1 MQKTQVLTPDSQ
13 ATKVLT
19 DSAASKVD
27 SKISVPSASS
37 KAKVIDFRAKGRLM
51 QWVAGVAV
59 VLVLAALGVW
69 WSVSQSDVD
78 TGELILNV
86 SPWARVDSIVQA
98 GTAQP
103 VSIDEN
109 LSTPCVVP
117 LPPGVYKVRVS
128 NPHVRDSLEF
138 EVSISAG
145 QPSLIYEKLS
155 DFDLESELSAAGL

>member
-1 MQKTQVLTPDSQ
+1 
-13 ATKVLT
+13 
-19 DSAASKVD
+19 
-27 SKISVPSASS
+27 IE
-37 KAKVIDFRAKGRLM
+37 FRAKGRLK

-59 VLVLAALGVW
+59 VLVIAGLGVW
-69 WSVSQSDVD
+69 WSVPLSDAD

-117 LPPGVYKVRVS
+117 LPPGVYKIRVS
-128 NPHVRDSLEF
+128 NPHFSDSLEF
-138 EVSISAG
+138 EVSISTG
-145 QPSLIYEKLS
+145 QPSLVYKKLS